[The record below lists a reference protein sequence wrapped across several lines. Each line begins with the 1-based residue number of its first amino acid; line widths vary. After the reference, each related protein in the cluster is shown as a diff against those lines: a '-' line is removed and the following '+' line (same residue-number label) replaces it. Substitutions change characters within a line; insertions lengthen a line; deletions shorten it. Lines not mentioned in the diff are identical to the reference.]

1 MAGKEL
7 TFKLV
12 IDADTKDF
20 VSNVQQSEKT
30 AKALFDAIKIESDKL
45 KTTSEET
52 AKEVG
57 KIVPDDLQKKADQA
71 KGKLS
76 EVSQAAGEL
85 QGQAIQAAGK
95 IDGLGNELQDTAN
108 KANKAGFEIGSAI
121 PGDAVQLAEMLGN
134 KFFSAAKEIESL
146 GDKSTISAGELRA
159 MSSAGEQGLNE
170 LNLALK
176 AAQAELVR
184 LQSTDGTLQD
194 IEIAKQ
200 RVLSIQGAINEA
212 SSAFNYYQGVA
223 INAMKGVDGA
233 TQSAINQVQR
243 FSAVDLT
250 GVVGEAQTATRAIE
264 SMGDGASLST
274 KEIER
279 IGSIGTNSINA
290 LERELLTARNAFS
303 ALEQSSEAVTLN
315 EIKAAGDKVKG
326 LEQAVDLTKSAFSE
340 FNVKATTAMQGVSTS
355 TDKASG
361 SAKQAGHAIYEAL
374 GIKPPSVINDAI
386 ADLTRKLE
394 NFKANSKLP
403 AEEVERVTKITEQ
416 QIEKLKSE
424 LNGVEP
430 AAQKA
435 NTGVSGLSK
444 GMEITRFAATALAG
458 AMAAVGVGIG
468 AREIAEAADSYTNLS
483 ARINIATS
491 EGGNFTQAMAG
502 VHQVSLMTNTS
513 LDATA
518 GLFTKVNDV
527 GKQMGMTQQQSLDLV
542 KTINMA
548 IQTGGGDAAASEAAI
563 VQLTQALQSGV
574 LRGDE
579 FNSIMEQA
587 PGISKALAQSLGV
600 TTGELRKMAEN
611 GELSAEKVIKAL
623 QSQSAAIEADYAKFP
638 TTIGN
643 ALQRITTQWQIL
655 IGTMDQA
662 NGASA
667 TVAQWLVTLAD
678 NMDVVET
685 ILEDIGEG
693 FIWVGD
699 QLKKIDPATFEA
711 LKEALSTAYE
721 TVKSMAST
729 IGTGIGNTVD
739 QLNTLL
745 GAIFNFESGI
755 DTAKDKTNGFTKA
768 LQALNVVFGFI
779 GDGFEAISIVSN
791 LLAGVFYDV
800 GAAWIGFKA
809 NFKWGDAKDQAI
821 ADMDAMA
828 KKAQDY
834 YDRATAGAMG
844 FKSAGIAAIEDIGKT
859 QDQKNQESLQSN
871 NATFAELA
879 KQNQEFTQKSKDL
892 AAERAAIDTQL
903 NQARKDGNQSTID
916 AIIQKSNELEGREKE
931 HAANKA
937 ALDKD
942 MLASAQDYAEAAI
955 KANGGVM
962 DGVMQADLLTKGYI
976 VTIDEAG
983 KVSVQAGESAAQAA
997 EKAKEKEEA
1006 LKLAKENVKKADEE
1020 LLAYQKQAAVERVLL
1035 DKQIEEAKKSGDL
1048 NALAS
1053 AQASITAINTKEA
1066 ELANNRDLRI
1076 AELNKANTGSGQ
1088 VAETAY
1094 SRASAAAKL
1103 FGVDLDVSLNKVS
1116 KSFSSSGNELDGLKI
1131 KLGEAGYTG
1140 KQAGDVLYQAWE
1152 DWLSKAKS
1160 QAEIDMAKA
1169 KLQEFGDQGKV
1180 STAQVE
1186 QGLIAIKMQAQG
1198 LPDDIDPV
1206 TEAFKRLG
1214 IQTKEQLKLAAQQ
1227 ALMDYITI
1235 RDSGKA
1241 TAEGIEK
1248 AYQKAAQSAAASGD
1262 AGRIAAVNA
1271 MNAGRN
1277 LEVQIDDTGKA
1288 VVKTMDDWSKSNDRV
1303 KDSARGIADG
1313 YRHAGQI
1320 AREEAKSSTEAWADA
1335 VSKAKSDFNKEMK
1348 RQGEA
1353 LSKGIYEYD
1362 SYTKSDVI
1370 SQLKSKGY
1378 DDKEAEKLA
1387 STIWSKAM
1395 AADRDAKAEGLGKES
1410 SVAMK
1415 ALINAE
1421 FDRAAAN
1428 GITTQHGTNKINELL
1443 RSINVASTGSGSLGD
1458 YAPSIPSSPSVS
1470 NSSQPSKEVTYNFDF
1485 NGKQMKF
1492 TGPAGQESLM
1502 NELVNQLKVQAKST

>member
-1 MAGKEL
+1 MSGKNL

-12 IDADTKDF
+12 MDADTKGYIGNIRQSEDVTKSVFNTIKQESDRLKQATTDASKEMGNIIPKGTSELADKLTQSLNAATGIIKNAGDNAKSTAGNFTDF
-20 VSNVQQSEKT
+20 GNRTEKALGQLKGDLAQAKQNLEAFSKTKASPADIEKAQVQVDQLEKEVQQ
-30 AKALFDAIKIESDKL
+30 
-45 KTTSEET
+45 
-52 AKEVG
+52 
-57 KIVPDDLQKKADQA
+57 ADQA
-71 KGKLS
+71 FSGFQT
-76 EVSQAAGEL
+76 EIG
-85 QGQAIQAAGK
+85 
-95 IDGLGNELQDTAN
+95 
-108 KANKAGFEIGSAI
+108 KANTSLKNTDSA
-121 PGDAVQLAEMLGN
+121 
-134 KFFSAAKEIESL
+134 
-146 GDKSTISAGELRA
+146 
-159 MSSAGEQGLNE
+159 
-170 LNLALK
+170 
-176 AAQAELVR
+176 
-184 LQSTDGTLQD
+184 
-194 IEIAKQ
+194 
-200 RVLSIQGAINEA
+200 
-212 SSAFNYYQGVA
+212 
-223 INAMKGVDGA
+223 
-233 TQSAINQVQR
+233 
-243 FSAVDLT
+243 
-250 GVVGEAQTATRAIE
+250 AQTAQKGLNGAKFAVTALVGA
-264 SMGDGASLST
+264 MGG
-274 KEIER
+274 
-279 IGSIGTNSINA
+279 IGIG
-290 LERELLTARNAFS
+290 LGLREL
-303 ALEQSSEAVTLN
+303 
-315 EIKAAGDKVKG
+315 
-326 LEQAVDLTKSAFSE
+326 
-340 FNVKATTAMQGVSTS
+340 
-355 TDKASG
+355 
-361 SAKQAGHAIYEAL
+361 
-374 GIKPPSVINDAI
+374 
-386 ADLTRKLE
+386 
-394 NFKANSKLP
+394 
-403 AEEVERVTKITEQ
+403 
-416 QIEKLKSE
+416 
-424 LNGVEP
+424 
-430 AAQKA
+430 
-435 NTGVSGLSK
+435 
-444 GMEITRFAATALAG
+444 
-458 AMAAVGVGIG
+458 
-468 AREIAEAADSYTNLS
+468 AEAADSYTNLS

-491 EGGNFTQAMAG
+491 DGGNFQQAMAG
-502 VHQVSLMTNTS
+502 VHQVALMTNSS

-518 GLFTKVNDV
+518 GLFTKVNDT

-548 IQTGGGDAAASEAAI
+548 IQTGGGSAAAADAAI
-563 VQLTQALQSGV
+563 IQLTQSLQSGV

-643 ALQRITTQWQIL
+643 ALQRIATQWQIL

-699 QLKKIDPATFEA
+699 QLKKIDPATIEA
-711 LKEALSTAYE
+711 LKEALSTTYE
-721 TVKSMAST
+721 TIQSMAGSL
-729 IGTGIGNTVD
+729 GNGIGIAVD
-739 QLNTLL
+739 QLDTLL

-755 DTAKDKTNGFTKA
+755 DTATDKTNGFTKA

-779 GDGFEAISIVSN
+779 GDGFEAISIVAN

-892 AAERAAIDTQL
+892 AGERAAIDTQL

-983 KVSVQAGESAAQAA
+983 KVSVQASQSAEQAAESAA
-997 EKAKEKEEA
+997 KKEEA

-1020 LLAYQKQAAVERVLL
+1020 YLAYQKQAAAERAILEQ
-1035 DKQIEEAKKSGDL
+1035 QIEQAKKSGDL

-1053 AQASITAINTKEA
+1053 AQSSINAINAKEA

-1103 FGVDLDVSLNKVS
+1103 FGVDLDVSLNRVS
-1116 KSFSSSGNELDGLKI
+1116 KSFSSSGNELDGLKT

-1152 DWLSKAKS
+1152 EWLSKAKS
-1160 QAEIDMAKA
+1160 QAEIDAANAKMR
-1169 KLQEFGDQGKV
+1169 EFEAQGV
-1180 STAQVE
+1180 FSTKQVE
-1186 QGLIAIKMQAQG
+1186 LGIVAIKRATSE
-1198 LPDDIDPV
+1198 LPDVLDE
-1206 TEAFKRLG
+1206 TGKAFERLG
-1214 IQTKEQLKLAAQQ
+1214 IKTKEQLRLSAQMALADFETVRQSGQ
-1227 ALMDYITI
+1227 ATQADLQ
-1235 RDSGKA
+1235 
-1241 TAEGIEK
+1241 K
-1248 AYQKAAQSAAASGD
+1248 AYEKTIQLAYASGD
-1262 AGRIAAVNA
+1262 AQSIAAANA
-1271 MNAGRN
+1271 KAASLGLSIQVSETGQVSVKANNAVEESLHRVRNATGNAGDGF
-1277 LEVQIDDTGKA
+1277 DDLGRRGVRA
-1288 VVKTMDDWSKSNDRV
+1288 GNDT
-1303 KDSARGIADG
+1303 
-1313 YRHAGQI
+1313 
-1320 AREEAKSSTEAWADA
+1320 TEAWEEARKATEAAMASQGKMKASKTGTTAKHGLSVEEIEQRLKDIGYEGDTKQ
-1335 VSKAKSDFNKEMK
+1335 KAKELFQDAEPVAGGYYKSASNEWVK
-1348 RQGEA
+1348 RKYGTTA
-1353 LSKGIYEYD
+1353 YD
-1362 SYTKSDVI
+1362 N
-1370 SQLKSKGY
+1370 Q
-1378 DDKEAEKLA
+1378 
-1387 STIWSKAM
+1387 
-1395 AADRDAKAEGLGKES
+1395 
-1410 SVAMK
+1410 K
-1415 ALINAE
+1415 ALGNAMYVME
-1421 FDRAAAN
+1421 QIERLEQYVGKN
-1428 GITTQHGTNKINELL
+1428 G
-1443 RSINVASTGSGSLGD
+1443 RSIGSSSLND
-1458 YAPSIPSSPSVS
+1458 YAPSIPSVPSTKDYGKGGDSVNYNIQFGGQTLS
-1470 NSSQPSKEVTYNFDF
+1470 LTGDASQKDVMTS
-1485 NGKQMKF
+1485 
-1492 TGPAGQESLM
+1492 
-1502 NELVNQLKVQAKST
+1502 LVNQLKGIAKST